1 MASGTFPLLFF
12 LISSFNDQSKYP
24 IKPTMKKRALFGILS
39 LLSVMVSAQKTN
51 TNKKLIME
59 SVERHKAELTK
70 ISDSIWALA
79 ETAFEEDRSS
89 ELLAAYAEKNGFK
102 VERGVAGIP
111 TAFTATYGSG
121 KPVISVLGEFDALPG
136 ISQKAQPTKESLN
149 EGAAGHG
156 CGHNLF
162 GAGSLGA
169 AVAVKE
175 LIEQGKLKGTIKFLG
190 TPSEEKFFGKI
201 WMVREG
207 LWNDVDVNLSWHP
220 AAKTEADVQSS
231 LALVDFKVEFFGQA
245 AHASADPWNGRSA
258 SDALELYTT
267 GINYYRE
274 HIKPTVRIHYHIQ
287 DGGQVVNVVPD
298 YARLW
303 VRVRDTK
310 RSGMM
315 PVYERVQ
322 KMAEGAAIMA
332 NVDYKISLISG
343 IYEVLVN
350 RAGGEAMQ
358 RNLELLGPI
367 AYTEEEMAFA
377 KKIQE
382 VTGKEQL
389 GMDSAILPLQATKE
403 NPGGGSTDVGDVSWN
418 VANINL
424 GVTTAPKDTPWHSWA
439 VVACG
444 GMSIGHKGM
453 AQAAKALGMTMVD
466 LFEDPKLVE
475 KVKSEYRERKGNEVY
490 KAIIPDGPPPIGSK

>member
-1 MASGTFPLLFF
+1 
-12 LISSFNDQSKYP
+12 
-24 IKPTMKKRALFGILS
+24 MKKIILFVLILF
-39 LLSVMVSAQKTN
+39 VSITSYAQKGMSK
-51 TNKKLIME
+51 NKKALLT
-59 SVERHKAELTK
+59 SVEKHKNELIK
-70 ISDSIWALA
+70 ISDEIWGLA
-79 ETAFEEDRSS
+79 ETAFEETKSA
-89 ELLAAYAEKNGFK
+89 EILASYAEKNGFN
-102 VERGVAGIP
+102 VERGVAGMP
-111 TAFTATYGSG
+111 TAFVATYGSG
-121 KPVISVLGEFDALPG
+121 SPVISVLGEFDALPG
-136 ISQKAQPTKESLN
+136 ISQKATPTKSPLK

-169 AVAVKE
+169 AIAIKE
-175 LIEQGKLKGTIKFLG
+175 LIQAGKIKGTVKFLG

-201 WMVREG
+201 WMVNAG
-207 LWNDVDVNLSWHP
+207 LWDDVDVNISWHP
-220 AAKTEADVQSS
+220 SAETKADVQSS

-258 SDALELYTT
+258 SDALELYAS

-274 HIKPTVRIHYHIQ
+274 HVRPSVRMHYHIQ

-298 YARLW
+298 YSRIW

-322 KMAEGAAIMA
+322 EMAKGAAILA

-350 RAGGEAMQ
+350 REGGEIMQ
-358 RNLELLGPI
+358 KNLELLGPI
-367 AYTEEEMAFA
+367 EYTDDEIAFG

-382 VTGKEQL
+382 ITKKEQV
-389 GMDSAILPLQATKE
+389 GMDSAINPLLDTRE

-453 AQAAKALGMTMVD
+453 LYSSKAMSMTMLD
-466 LFEDPKLVE
+466 LFENPALVD
-475 KVKSEYRERKGNEVY
+475 KVKAEYKERKGNEVY
-490 KAIIPDGPPPIGSK
+490 KAIIPEGPPPIPTKTK

>member
-1 MASGTFPLLFF
+1 MKYYFTLCFIVLLLPIQGQKMNSSKKSIVNSIEKHQTR
-12 LISSFNDQSKYP
+12 LIQ
-24 IKPTMKKRALFGILS
+24 
-39 LLSVMVSAQKTN
+39 
-51 TNKKLIME
+51 
-59 SVERHKAELTK
+59 
-70 ISDSIWALA
+70 ISDSIWAQA
-79 ETAFEEDRSS
+79 ETAFEEDDSS
-89 ELLAAYAEKNGFK
+89 KLLADYAQANGFS
-102 VERGVAGIP
+102 VERGVAGMP
-111 TAFTATYGSG
+111 TAFVATYGSG

-136 ISQKAQPTKESLN
+136 ISQKAQPTKSPLE

-162 GAGSLGA
+162 GTASLGA
-169 AVAVKE
+169 AIAVKE
-175 LIEQGKLKGTIKFLG
+175 LIETGKLKGTVKFFG
-190 TPSEEKFFGKI
+190 TPAEEKFFGKI
-201 WMVREG
+201 WMVKEG
-207 LWNDVDVNLSWHP
+207 LWDDVDVNLSWHP
-220 AAKTEADVQSS
+220 SAKTEADVQST
-231 LALVDFKVEFFGQA
+231 LALIDFKVEFFGQA

-298 YARLW
+298 YSRLW

-315 PVYERVQ
+315 PVYERV
-322 KMAEGAAIMA
+322 KAMAEGAAILA

-350 RAGGEAMQ
+350 RAGGAVMQ
-358 RNLELLGPI
+358 KNLELLGPI
-367 AYTEEEMAFA
+367 TYTDEETEFGRR
-377 KKIQE
+377 IQQE
-382 VTGKEQL
+382 TGKPQL
-389 GMDSAILPLQATKE
+389 GMDSDISPLEATKE

-418 VANINL
+418 VPNINL
-424 GVTTAPKDTPWHSWA
+424 SVTVAPKDTPWHSWA

-453 AQAAKALGMTMVD
+453 IHAAKALGMTMAD
-466 LFEDPKLVE
+466 LFESPKLVE
-475 KVKSEYRERKGNEVY
+475 KIKSEYKERKGEEVY
-490 KAIIPDGPPPIGSK
+490 EPMVPEGPPPIGNN

>member
-1 MASGTFPLLFF
+1 MRKNMLLGLLLLAAAIVSG
-12 LISSFNDQSKYP
+12 
-24 IKPTMKKRALFGILS
+24 
-39 LLSVMVSAQKTN
+39 QKMN
-51 TNKKLIME
+51 SNKKAAIA
-59 SVERHKAELTK
+59 SVEKHKEALIQ

-79 ETAFEEDRSS
+79 ETAFEEDQSS
-89 ELLAAYAEKNGFK
+89 KILADYAEKNGFT
-102 VERGVAGIP
+102 VQRGVAGMP
-111 TAFTATYGSG
+111 TAFVATYGSG
-121 KPVISVLGEFDALPG
+121 SPVISVLGEFDALPG
-136 ISQKAQPTKESLN
+136 ISQKAKPTKEALN

-169 AVAVKE
+169 AIAAKE
-175 LIEQGKLKGTIKFLG
+175 LIEQGKLKGTIKFFG

-207 LWNDVDVNLSWHP
+207 LWDGVDVNLSWHP
-220 AAKTEADVQSS
+220 SASTRADVQSS

-258 SDALELYTT
+258 SDALELYTA

-298 YARLW
+298 YSKLW

-310 RSGMM
+310 RSGML

-322 KMAEGAAIMA
+322 KMAEGAAILA

-358 RNLELLGPI
+358 KNLELLGPI
-367 AYTEEEMAFA
+367 SYTDQESAFG

-382 VTGKEQL
+382 VTGKPQV
-389 GMDSAILPLQATKE
+389 GMDASIMPLEETKE
-403 NPGGGSTDVGDVSWN
+403 HPGGGSTDVGDVSWN

-453 AQAAKALGMTMVD
+453 VYAAKAMGMTMVD

-475 KVKSEYRERKGNEVY
+475 KIKSEYRERKGDEVY
-490 KAIIPDGPPPIGSK
+490 EAIVPEGPPPIGGN

>member
-1 MASGTFPLLFF
+1 
-12 LISSFNDQSKYP
+12 
-24 IKPTMKKRALFGILS
+24 MKKIILLALMAISFQAIN
-39 LLSVMVSAQKTN
+39 AQKVN
-51 TNKKLIME
+51 AHKKAIIA
-59 SVERHKAELTK
+59 SVEKHQEALIA

-79 ETAFEEDRSS
+79 ETAFEEDKSA
-89 ELLAAYAEKNGFK
+89 EILASYAESNGFT
-102 VERGVAGIP
+102 VSRGVAGIP

-121 KPVISVLGEFDALPG
+121 SPVISVLGEFDALPG
-136 ISQKAQPTKESLN
+136 ISQKAQPTKEFLN

-169 AVAVKE
+169 AIAVKE
-175 LIEQGKLKGTIKFLG
+175 LIEAGKIKGTVKFLG

-201 WMVREG
+201 WMVKAG
-207 LWNDVDVNLSWHP
+207 LWDDVDVNISWHP
-220 AAKTEADVQSS
+220 SADTRADVQSS
-231 LALVDFKVEFFGQA
+231 LALIDFKVEFYGQA

-303 VRVRDTK
+303 VRVRDSK
-310 RSGMM
+310 RSGMK

-322 KMAEGAAIMA
+322 AMAEGAAIMA

-343 IYEVLVN
+343 IYETLVN
-350 RAGGEAMQ
+350 RSGGAVMQ
-358 RNLELLGPI
+358 KNLELLGPLS
-367 AYTEEEMAFA
+367 YTEEETAFGM
-377 KKIQE
+377 KIQE
-382 VTGKEQL
+382 ATGKPQV
-389 GMDSAILPLQATKE
+389 GMDATISPLEETRE
-403 NPGGGSTDVGDVSWN
+403 NSGGGSTDVGDVSWN

-424 GVTTAPKDTPWHSWA
+424 GVTVAPKDTPWHSWA
-439 VVACG
+439 VVACA

-453 AQAAKALGMTMVD
+453 IHAAKAMGMTMVD
-466 LFEDPKLVE
+466 LFDNPKLVNQ
-475 KVKSEYRERKGNEVY
+475 VKAEFKERKGNEVY
-490 KAIIPDGPPPIGSK
+490 EPMIEGPAPINQGKK

>member
-1 MASGTFPLLFF
+1 MHLKPLFF
-12 LISSFNDQSKYP
+12 SLVF
-24 IKPTMKKRALFGILS
+24 LS
-39 LLSVMVSAQKTN
+39 LGTLFAQKKMSST
-51 TNKKLIME
+51 KKSIIASVDKHEENLI
-59 SVERHKAELTK
+59 K
-70 ISDSIWALA
+70 ISDDIWALA
-79 ETAFEEDRSS
+79 ETAFEENKSAKI
-89 ELLAAYAEKNGFK
+89 LADYAEKQGFK
-102 VERGVAGIP
+102 VERGVAGMP
-111 TAFTATYGSG
+111 TAFVATYGSG
-121 KPVISVLGEFDALPG
+121 RPVISVLGEFDALPG
-136 ISQKAQPTKESLN
+136 ISQKAESTKSPLK

-169 AVAVKE
+169 AVAIKE
-175 LIEQGKLKGTIKFLG
+175 LIESGKIKGTVKFMG
-190 TPSEEKFFGKI
+190 TPSEEKYFGKI

-220 AAKTEADVQSS
+220 SAKIEADVQSS

-274 HIKPTVRIHYHIQ
+274 HVKPTVRMHYHIQ

-303 VRVRDTK
+303 MRVRDTK

-315 PVYERVQ
+315 PVYDRVQ
-322 KMAEGAAIMA
+322 KMAKGAAIMA
-332 NVDYKISLISG
+332 NVDYKVSLISG

-350 RAGGEAMQ
+350 REGGKIMQ
-358 RNLELLGPI
+358 SNLELLGPI
-367 AYTEEEMAFA
+367 KYTPSEISFG

-382 VTGKEQL
+382 GTDKEQV
-389 GMDSAILPLQATKE
+389 GMDSAIKPLKDTKE
-403 NPGGGSTDVGDVSWN
+403 HPGGGSTDVGDVSWN

-424 GVTTAPKDTPWHSWA
+424 AVTTAPKDTPWHSWA

-453 AQAAKALGMTMVD
+453 IYASKAMAMTMLD
-466 LFEDPKLVE
+466 LFEDPALVT
-475 KVKSEYRERKGNEVY
+475 KVKAEYKERKGNEVY
-490 KAIIPDGPPPIGSK
+490 EPIIPKGPPPINNKGN

>member
-1 MASGTFPLLFF
+1 MKSFNFINLFFCFVLALTPIYSQKKLSSTKQAIMASVEKHQKE
-12 LISSFNDQSKYP
+12 LI
-24 IKPTMKKRALFGILS
+24 A
-39 LLSVMVSAQKTN
+39 
-51 TNKKLIME
+51 
-59 SVERHKAELTK
+59 
-70 ISDSIWALA
+70 ISDQIWALA
-79 ETAFEEDRSS
+79 ETAFEENQSS
-89 ELLAAYAEKNGFK
+89 KLLADYAEKQGFK
-102 VERGVAGIP
+102 VERGVAGMP
-111 TAFTATYGSG
+111 TAFVASYGSG

-136 ISQKAQPTKESLN
+136 ISQKAQPTKAALT
-149 EGAAGHG
+149 EGGAGHG

-169 AVAVKE
+169 AIAVKE
-175 LIEQGKLKGTIKFLG
+175 LIESGKIKGTVKFFG
-190 TPSEEKFFGKI
+190 TPSEEKYFGKI

-207 LWNDVDVNLSWHP
+207 LWDGVDANISWHP
-220 AAKTEADVQSS
+220 SASTKADVQSS

-274 HIKPTVRIHYHIQ
+274 HVKPTVRMHYHIQ

-298 YARLW
+298 YSRLW
-303 VRVRDTK
+303 MRVRDTK

-315 PVYERVQ
+315 PVYERVK

-350 RAGGEAMQ
+350 REGGKLMQ
-358 RNLELLGPI
+358 QNLELLGPI
-367 AYTEEEMAFA
+367 TYTAEEIAFG

-382 VTGKEQL
+382 VTKKEQV
-389 GMDSAILPLQATKE
+389 GMDSAINPLEETKE
-403 NPGGGSTDVGDVSWN
+403 HPGGGSTDVGDVSWN
-418 VANINL
+418 VPNINL

-453 AQAAKALGMTMVD
+453 LYASKAMAMTMTD
-466 LFEDPKLVE
+466 LYEDPKALE
-475 KVKSEYRERKGNEVY
+475 KVKAEYKERKGDEVY
-490 KAIIPDGPPPIGSK
+490 EAIVPEGPPPIPSDSKK